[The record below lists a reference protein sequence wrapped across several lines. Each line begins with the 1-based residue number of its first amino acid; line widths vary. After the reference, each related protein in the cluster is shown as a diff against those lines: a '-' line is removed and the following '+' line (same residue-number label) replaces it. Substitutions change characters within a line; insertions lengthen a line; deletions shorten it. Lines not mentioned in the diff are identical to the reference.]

1 MARNGNAIGAA
12 STAPTLTPWIGDRS
26 FRWVCLALGISHL
39 AFATAIG
46 LRWEHVAADSLL
58 LLLPWMGPK
67 GLAAAR
73 AALPLWFT
81 GVVVDNSR
89 YLPLLGTIH
98 NSDIWRLE
106 MSLFRVGPITWPEWF
121 NAHPVV
127 ALDFLCGLAYAT
139 YLLEFFVVGLVFYL
153 GGDRRRFSALAWA
166 FFAANVLGLIVYV
179 FFPVAPPWYVIEHGL
194 GPVDPHAAGSAAGC
208 ARFDALLGIHYFS
221 SFYSRNPNIFG
232 AMPSLHV
239 TYPVLVVWYGW
250 SRGLKWRVPTVVF
263 ALWVSFSAVYLAHHY
278 WIDVIAGVLAA
289 IPCAM
294 LGSKIAGLNARE
306 AEPKSSPAL

>member
-1 MARNGNAIGAA
+1 L
-12 STAPTLTPWIGDRS
+12 TTPTPTPWIADRG
-26 FRWVCLALGISHL
+26 FRWLTLALGIGHL

-46 LRWEHVAADSLL
+46 LRWEHLAADGFLVV
-58 LLLPWMGPK
+58 LPWIGPK

-98 NSDIWRLE
+98 TSDIWRLE
-106 MSLFRVGPITWPEWF
+106 MSMFRVGPITWPEWF

-139 YLLEFFVVGLVFYL
+139 YLPEFFVVGIIFYL
-153 GGDRRRFSALAWA
+153 AGDRQRFSALAWA
-166 FFAANVLGLIVYV
+166 FFAANMLGLLVYV
-179 FFPVAPPWYVIEHGL
+179 FFPVAPPWYIIDHGL
-194 GPVDPHAAGSAAGC
+194 GPADPLAGGSAAGC

-239 TYPVLVVWYGW
+239 TYPVLVVWYAW
-250 SRGLKWRVPTVVF
+250 SRGLKWRVPTVAF
-263 ALWVSFSAVYLAHHY
+263 ALWVTFSAVYLAHHY
-278 WIDVIAGVLAA
+278 WIDVIAGALTA
-289 IPCAM
+289 IPCAL
-294 LGSKIAGLNARE
+294 LGSRIAGLHAQ
-306 AEPKSSPAL
+306 AVQQKTSPGP